1 MAIAQGVSKFIA
13 VKKQAGLGTPA
24 SGAGGQ
30 LLRRETA
37 TGKLTVATYE
47 NNEIDSAQMSKGK
60 THGGRSASFT
70 LNGLLSGNTY
80 STLFASLLRGTFA
93 ATTPVTA
100 SITIAGAGPT
110 YTLTD
115 AANGFLVAG
124 IKIGDVIRIT
134 AGTYTNAVNKNNN
147 LLVTAVTAT
156 VITVVTVN
164 GTTLIAEG
172 PIAASTITVTGKKCY
187 APATGQTREYWT
199 VEEWFSDISRS
210 STYTDA
216 MVGSIDVGIPS
227 SGNSTVALNMAA
239 LNRTLGT
246 SQVLTSPTAET
257 TTSVVQGINGKLIL
271 NGTVIANVTGATLK
285 IENGA
290 AGMGAVLG
298 SNVSPDIQRG
308 ITKVSGQLTAFFQ
321 DGTLSTYFDAATPLS
336 LVIVDAV
343 DGTNTSEFVTF
354 SMSKVVLDAD
364 DADDGLKG
372 IVLTIPFTASINGA
386 GGAALAS
393 DLTIISVQDSLAA

>member
-1 MAIAQGVSKFIA
+1 MSIAQGVSKFIA
-13 VKKQAGLGTPA
+13 IKKQAGLGTPA

-37 TGKLTVATYE
+37 MGKLTVATYE
-47 NNEIDSAQMSKGK
+47 NNEIDSAQQSKGK

-134 AGTYTNAVNKNNN
+134 AGTYTNPVNKNNN

-172 PIAASTITVTGKKCY
+172 PIAASTITIVGKKCY

-199 VEEWFSDISRS
+199 VEEWHSDISRS
-210 STYTDA
+210 ATYTDA

-239 LNRTLGT
+239 LNRTLGA

-271 NGTVIANVTGATLK
+271 NGSVIANVTGATLK
-285 IENGA
+285 IDNGA

-343 DGTNTSEFVTF
+343 DGTNTSEFITF

-364 DADDGLKG
+364 DHDDGLKG
-372 IVLTIPFTASINGA
+372 IVLTIPFTAQINGA
-386 GGAALAS
+386 GGAALAN
-393 DLTIISVQDSLAA
+393 DLTILTTQDSLA